1 MLLTKSNMKKFL
13 YTILLA
19 LLMAPNFMQ
28 AQEAAG
34 AVGPISS
41 FPVVYKYDEQVTWYF
56 DMSGS
61 TFTENEDLYMW
72 MWSPSEPDAG
82 NWENSSD
89 FAKLHYE
96 GNKVWSFTLT
106 PTVYFSRTVAQ
117 ITASDGF
124 WFRLKNKNGSK
135 QSEVANVT
143 YTDFSSFYTANELIR
158 SYPTKPTIDKPVS
171 ILFNSNLK
179 DGFAGVP
186 SVHFHSGLNDW
197 AVKQEYQAWLPDVS
211 EKTKLK
217 DLGNG
222 FYRMDLIPQQYYNP
236 EPGFVME
243 NITFLFVAKDWTTN
257 SGDQI
262 IYAGAY
268 EPPPPPIF
276 GFFPLQISQKDFLG
290 MYRKNNEPGVN
301 KLLYTI
307 TAGSK
312 IIAGEFSG
320 GTAEIKGFVNLV
332 SELQGIPNLSEIH
345 VLVKDNKDKT
355 ISDTTIPLK
364 TLDK

>member
-1 MLLTKSNMKKFL
+1 MKKFI
-13 YTILLA
+13 YTILFA
-19 LLMAPNFMQ
+19 LLMAPNFTQ

-34 AVGPISS
+34 AVGAMSS
-41 FPVVYKYDEQVTWYF
+41 FPVVYKYDEKVTWYF

-61 TFTENEDLYMW
+61 TFAENEDLYIW
-72 MWSPSEPDAG
+72 IWSPSEPDAG

-89 FAKLHYE
+89 FAKLKYE

-106 PTVYFSRTVAQ
+106 PTVYFSKTPDEIA
-117 ITASDGF
+117 ASAGF

-135 QSEVANVT
+135 QSDVANMT

-158 SYPTKPTIDKPVS
+158 AYPTKPTIDKGLS
-171 ILFNSNLK
+171 ILFNANLIP
-179 DGFAGVP
+179 GFAGAT
-186 SVHFHSGLNDW
+186 SVHMHSGLNDW
-197 AVKQEYQAWLPDVS
+197 AILQEYQVWVPEVV

-222 FYRMDLIPQQYYNP
+222 FYKMDLIPKTYFNAP
-236 EPGFVME
+236 DGFVME
-243 NITFLFVAKDWTTN
+243 KMNFLFVKDEWAATTP
-257 SGDQI
+257 DQVLF
-262 IYAGAY
+262 AGEY
-268 EPPPPPIF
+268 IPPPPPVF

-290 MYRKNNEPGVN
+290 MSRKNNEPGVN
-301 KLLYTI
+301 KLIYTI
-307 TAGSK
+307 NAGSK
-312 IIAGEFSG
+312 IISGEFAG

-332 SELQGIPNLSEIH
+332 SELNGIPGLTEIH

>member
-1 MLLTKSNMKKFL
+1 MKKFI

-61 TFTENEDLYMW
+61 TFAENEDLYIW
-72 MWSPSEPDAG
+72 IWSPSEPDAG

-96 GNKVWSFTLT
+96 GDKIWSFTLT
-106 PTVYFSRTVAQ
+106 PTVYFSKTPAE
-117 ITASDGF
+117 IAASAGF

-135 QSEVANVT
+135 QSDVASIA

-158 SYPTKPTIDKPVS
+158 AYPTKPTLDKPVS
-171 ILFNSNLK
+171 ILFNANLAP
-179 DGFAGVP
+179 GFAGAT
-186 SVHFHSGLNDW
+186 SVHMHSGLNNWDIQQMYE
-197 AVKQEYQAWLPDVS
+197 AAKPDIA

-222 FYRMDLIPQQYYNP
+222 FYKMDLVPKTYYNAP
-236 EPGFVME
+236 DGYVME
-243 NITFLFVAKDWTTN
+243 NLVFLMVKDNWAGTIP
-257 SGDQI
+257 DQVL
-262 IYAGAY
+262 YAGAY
-268 EPPPPPIF
+268 EPPPPPVF

-290 MYRKNNEPGVN
+290 IYRKNNEPGVN
-301 KLLYTI
+301 KLIYTI

-312 IIAGEFSG
+312 VIAGEFTG
-320 GTAEIKGFVNLV
+320 GVAEIKGFVNLV
-332 SELQGIPNLSEIH
+332 SELQGIPNLNEIH

>member
-1 MLLTKSNMKKFL
+1 MKKFI

-19 LLMAPNFMQ
+19 FLTVPNFIT
-28 AQEAAG
+28 AQENAG
-34 AVGPISS
+34 AVGPMSS
-41 FPVVYKYDEQVTWYF
+41 SPAVYKYDEKVTWFF
-56 DMSGS
+56 DMSGT
-61 TFTENEDLYMW
+61 TFAETEDLYIW
-72 MWSPSEPDAG
+72 IWSPSEPDAG

-89 FAKLHYE
+89 FAKLKYE
-96 GNKVWSFTLT
+96 GNKIWSFTLT
-106 PTVYFSRTVAQ
+106 PTVYFSKTPAE
-117 ITASDGF
+117 IAASAGF

-135 QSEVANVT
+135 QSDVANMA

-158 SYPTKPTIDKPVS
+158 SYPSKPTIDKPVS

-179 DGFAGVP
+179 AGFAGVE
-186 SVHFHSGLNDW
+186 SVHFHSGLNEW
-197 AVKQEYQAWLPDVS
+197 AILQEYQAWLPEVS

-222 FYRMDLIPQQYYNP
+222 FYKMDLIPKQYYNAP
-236 EPGFVME
+236 DDFVME
-243 NITFLFVAKDWTTN
+243 NITFLMVAKDWVAN

-262 IYAGAY
+262 IYAGAFV
-268 EPPPPPIF
+268 PPPPPVF
-276 GFFPLQISQKDFLG
+276 AFFPLQISQKDFLG
-290 MYRKNNEPGVN
+290 MSRKNNESGVN
-301 KLLYTI
+301 KLIYTI
-307 TAGSK
+307 TAGAKVIS
-312 IIAGEFSG
+312 GEFTG

-332 SELQGIPNLSEIH
+332 SELNGVPNLSEIH

>member
-1 MLLTKSNMKKFL
+1 MKKFI

-19 LLMAPNFMQ
+19 FLTVPNLMT
-28 AQEAAG
+28 AQENAG
-34 AVGPISS
+34 AVGPMSS
-41 FPVVYKYDEQVTWYF
+41 SPVVYKYDEKVTWFF
-56 DMSGS
+56 DMSGT
-61 TFTENEDLYMW
+61 TFAETEDLYIW
-72 MWSPSEPDAG
+72 IWSPSEPDAG

-89 FAKLHYE
+89 FAKLKYE
-96 GNKVWSFTLT
+96 GNKIWSFTLT
-106 PTVYFSRTVAQ
+106 PTVYFSKTPAE
-117 ITASDGF
+117 IAASAGF

-135 QSEVANVT
+135 QSDVANMA
-143 YTDFSSFYTANELIR
+143 YTDFSSFYTANEVIR
-158 SYPTKPTIDKPVS
+158 SYPAKPLIDKPVS

-179 DGFAGVP
+179 AGFEGVE
-186 SVHFHSGLNDW
+186 SVHFHSGLNNW
-197 AVKQEYQAWLPDVS
+197 AVLQEYQAWLPDVS

-222 FYRMDLIPQQYYNP
+222 FYKMDIIPQQYYNT

-243 NITFLFVAKDWTTN
+243 NITFLMVAKDWAAN

-262 IYAGAY
+262 IYAG
-268 EPPPPPIF
+268 EFIPPPPPVF
-276 GFFPLQISQKDFLG
+276 AFFPLQISQRDFLG
-290 MYRKNNEPGVN
+290 MSRKNNESGVN
-301 KLLYTI
+301 KLIYTI

-312 IIAGEFSG
+312 VISGEFTG

-332 SELQGIPNLSEIH
+332 SELNGIPSLSEIH

-364 TLDK
+364 TLD

>member
-1 MLLTKSNMKKFL
+1 MKKFI

-19 LLMAPNFMQ
+19 LLMAPNFIQ

-34 AVGPISS
+34 AVGPMSS
-41 FPVVYKYDEQVTWYF
+41 FPVVYKYDEKVTWYF

-61 TFTENEDLYMW
+61 TFAENEDLYIW
-72 MWSPSEPDAG
+72 IWSPSEPDAG

-89 FAKLHYE
+89 FAKLKYE

-106 PTVYFSRTVAQ
+106 PTVYFSKTPDEIA
-117 ITASDGF
+117 ASAGF

-135 QSEVANVT
+135 QSEVANMT

-158 SYPTKPTIDKPVS
+158 AYPTKPTIDKGLS
-171 ILFNSNLK
+171 ILFNANLIP
-179 DGFAGVP
+179 GFAGAT
-186 SVHFHSGLNDW
+186 SVHMHSGLNDW
-197 AVKQEYQAWLPDVS
+197 AILQEYQVWVPEVV

-222 FYRMDLIPQQYYNP
+222 FYKMDLIPKTYFNAP
-236 EPGFVME
+236 DGFVME
-243 NITFLFVAKDWTTN
+243 KMNFLFVKDEWAATTP
-257 SGDQI
+257 DQVLF
-262 IYAGAY
+262 AGEY
-268 EPPPPPIF
+268 IPPPPPVF

-290 MYRKNNEPGVN
+290 MSRKNNEPGVT
-301 KLLYTI
+301 KLIYKI
-307 TAGSK
+307 NAGSK
-312 IIAGEFSG
+312 VISGEFSG

-332 SELQGIPNLSEIH
+332 SELNGIPGLTEIH